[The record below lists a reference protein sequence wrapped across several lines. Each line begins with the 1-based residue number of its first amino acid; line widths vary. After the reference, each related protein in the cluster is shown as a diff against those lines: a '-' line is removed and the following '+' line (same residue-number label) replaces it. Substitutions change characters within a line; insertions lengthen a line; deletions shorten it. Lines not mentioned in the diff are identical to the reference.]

1 MHRTHP
7 EPDDAHDDRWARL
20 AGVLLMVSVLV
31 AAGLLSALTAMRFAI
46 RGQEVGVPDLVGKS
60 QVEAARILA
69 ERGLEL
75 RLSSRRFSS
84 TVPKDRIMDQI
95 PAPGSRL
102 KLERGVKV
110 LLSLGERQ
118 FSVPDLEGASVRATQ
133 LMLTER
139 GLSVGNTLFAHTDAG
154 EASTIVH
161 QSPPAGDI
169 GGSDPAVNV
178 LVSLGPPAEY
188 YVMPDLTGRR
198 LDEVVEQVRNEG
210 FRLGEVTYDQHPGIE
225 RGRIVQ
231 QQPPVGYK
239 LSRSDPILL
248 EVSQ

>member
-1 MHRTHP
+1 
-7 EPDDAHDDRWARL
+7 
-20 AGVLLMVSVLV
+20 
-31 AAGLLSALTAMRFAI
+31 MRFVI
-46 RGQEVGVPDLVGKS
+46 RGHEVEVPDLAGKT
-60 QVEAARILA
+60 QVEAARILS

-84 TVPKDRIMDQI
+84 TVGKDRILDQI

-110 LLSLGERQ
+110 LLSLGDRQ
-118 FSVPDLEGASVRATQ
+118 FSVPDLEGASLRASQ
-133 LMLTER
+133 LMLTQR
-139 GLSVGNTLFAHTDAG
+139 GLSVGNTLYAHTEPG

-161 QSPPAGDI
+161 QSPPAGDV

-178 LVSLGPPAEY
+178 LVSLGPLAEY
-188 YVMPDLTGRR
+188 YVMPDLTGRP

-210 FRLGEVTYDQHPGIE
+210 FRLGEVTYDRHPGIE

-239 LSRSDPILL
+239 LSRSDVILL

>member
-7 EPDDAHDDRWARL
+7 EPDDARDDRWARL
-20 AGVLLMVSVLV
+20 AGVLLMVLVLV
-31 AAGLLSALTAMRFAI
+31 VAGLLSALTAMRFAI
-46 RGQEVGVPDLVGKS
+46 RGQEVEVPDLTGTT
-60 QVEAARILA
+60 QVEAARILSD
-69 ERGLEL
+69 RGLEL
-75 RLSSRRFSS
+75 RLSGRRFNSI
-84 TVPKDRIMDQI
+84 VEKDRILDQI

-110 LLSLGERQ
+110 VLSLGERQ
-118 FSVPDLEGASVRATQ
+118 FSVPDVEGASLRATQ
-133 LMLTER
+133 LMLTQR
-139 GLSVGNTLFAHTDAG
+139 GLSVGNTLYAHTEAG

-178 LVSLGPPAEY
+178 LVSLGPLAEY

-210 FRLGEVTYDQHPGIE
+210 FRLGEVTYNQHPGIAP
-225 RGRIVQ
+225 GRIVQ
-231 QQPPVGYK
+231 QQPPVGFK
-239 LSRSDPILL
+239 LASSDLILL
-248 EVSQ
+248 EVS

>member
-7 EPDDAHDDRWARL
+7 EADDDRWARL
-20 AGVLLMVSVLV
+20 AGVLLMVLVLV
-31 AAGLLSALTAMRFAI
+31 VAGLLSALTAMRFAI
-46 RGQEVGVPDLVGKS
+46 RGQEVEVPDLTGTT
-60 QVEAARILA
+60 QVEAARILS

-75 RLSSRRFSS
+75 RLSGRRFNS
-84 TVPKDRIMDQI
+84 TVGKDRILDQI

-110 LLSLGERQ
+110 VLSLGERQ
-118 FSVPDLEGASVRATQ
+118 FSVPDVEGASLRATQ
-133 LMLTER
+133 LMLTQR
-139 GLSVGNTLFAHTDAG
+139 GLSVGNTFYAHTGVG

-178 LVSLGPPAEY
+178 LVSLGPLAEY

-198 LDEVVEQVRNEG
+198 LDEVIEQVRNEG
-210 FRLGEVTYDQHPGIE
+210 FRLGEVTYAEHPGIA

-231 QQPPVGYK
+231 QQPPVGFK
-239 LSRSDPILL
+239 LSSSDLILL